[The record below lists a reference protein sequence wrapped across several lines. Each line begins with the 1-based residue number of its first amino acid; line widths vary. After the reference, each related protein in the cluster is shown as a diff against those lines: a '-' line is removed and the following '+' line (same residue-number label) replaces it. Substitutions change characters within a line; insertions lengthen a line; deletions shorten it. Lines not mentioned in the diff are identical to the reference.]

1 MVLKNEG
8 RKLLENY
15 YQKTH
20 NTRKTAEVFGVSRE
34 TVRRINK
41 RYEETGTTDLQTS
54 TRGRKPTITAEIEKQ
69 IKDLVLKHPDITASE
84 IIEQLGLSV
93 TDGAIYQHLRKMGFT
108 RKKKALYAAERNRL
122 RCSGKKKSMGK

>member
-20 NTRKTAEVFGVSRE
+20 NACKTAEVFGVSRE

-41 RYEETGTTDLQTS
+41 RYEETGTTDLRTS

-69 IKDLVLKHPDITASE
+69 IKDLVLEHPDMAAPE
-84 IIEQLGLSV
+84 IIERLGLSV

-122 RCSGKKKSMGK
+122 RCPGKKESMGK